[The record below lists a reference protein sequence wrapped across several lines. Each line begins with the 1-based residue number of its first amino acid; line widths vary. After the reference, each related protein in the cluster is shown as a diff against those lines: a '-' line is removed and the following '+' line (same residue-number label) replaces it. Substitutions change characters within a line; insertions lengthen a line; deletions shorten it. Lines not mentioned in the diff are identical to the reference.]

1 MTALATATPAPALR
15 WRSRYA
21 ALRRIARNGEEELRT
36 ALGALARGLR
46 LEAAAAPTPLFV
58 RREVAFRSYPTLH
71 PGACATVVTPPDGA
85 YLHTFF
91 DVPPISPSGRYLAVT
106 RLPFQHRGPYPGD
119 TAEVCVIDLA
129 ERTIETVYHTRGWA
143 LQLGANLHW
152 HPGRDD
158 LLYCNDRIGGRG
170 LGVVIDLSERRARPL
185 GGPVYSL
192 CPRGRHAFGPALDLI
207 NATQAGYGVPD
218 PFLGRRRPT
227 TGFATDE
234 GIWRTDLESGRCELL
249 VSVDALL
256 ADHPERALLAS
267 GRHSLFH
274 TKVNGTGDRLFQVVR
289 STGLA
294 DAPEKVRAMILTLSA
309 EGDAVRLALPHRLW
323 DRGGHHPSWTPDD
336 ETILMNLVPPGGHEM
351 RFVRFGH
358 DGNGLAELVGGFRGS
373 GHPSL
378 DPTGRL
384 LLTDAYLNEGYGDA
398 NGRAPVRLVDLAAG
412 KESQLMLVDS
422 GPPGLKARRVD
433 PHPVWDRKRRR
444 IVLNVML
451 EQKRQV
457 VLVDLGGSD

>member
-185 GGPVYSL
+185 GGPVYAL

-218 PFLGRRRPT
+218 PL
-227 TGFATDE
+227 
-234 GIWRTDLESGRCELL
+234 
-249 VSVDALL
+249 
-256 ADHPERALLAS
+256 
-267 GRHSLFH
+267 
-274 TKVNGTGDRLFQVVR
+274 
-289 STGLA
+289 
-294 DAPEKVRAMILTLSA
+294 
-309 EGDAVRLALPHRLW
+309 
-323 DRGGHHPSWTPDD
+323 
-336 ETILMNLVPPGGHEM
+336 
-351 RFVRFGH
+351 
-358 DGNGLAELVGGFRGS
+358 
-373 GHPSL
+373 
-378 DPTGRL
+378 
-384 LLTDAYLNEGYGDA
+384 
-398 NGRAPVRLVDLAAG
+398 LAAG
-412 KESQLMLVDS
+412 
-422 GPPGLKARRVD
+422 GPPPASPRMRVSGAPISRAGAASCSSRWTPSLPITPSARCSPAAGIPSSTPRSTA
-433 PHPVWDRKRRR
+433 PATASSRWCARPGSPTRPRRCAP
-444 IVLNVML
+444 
-451 EQKRQV
+451 
-457 VLVDLGGSD
+457 